1 MKSKNLKAEEKI
13 LYYAK
18 QEFMQKGFD
27 DASMRTIAEKA
38 GFTTGM
44 LYSRFADKNELFS
57 ELVKEGADKLYSY
70 FTGAQEEFASFC
82 PEKQAKEMHEYTHE
96 KMLEM
101 IDVIYDYFD
110 AFRLIVCKSA
120 GSGYERYID
129 TLIEIETRSTV
140 RFIDVLQKS
149 GAKVRTVRQDLNHI
163 LASAMFNG
171 IFEIV
176 AHEFTKEDALGYV
189 RELCAFFDAG
199 WDRLLGM

>member
-1 MKSKNLKAEEKI
+1 M
-13 LYYAK
+13 
-18 QEFMQKGFD
+18 QEVMQEGLD
-27 DASMRTIAEKA
+27 GASMRTMAEKA
-38 GFTTGM
+38 GLTTGR

-57 ELVKEGADKLYSY
+57 ALVKEGADKLYSY
-70 FTGAQEEFASFC
+70 FTGAQEECASFC
-82 PEKQAKEMHEYTHE
+82 PENHAKEMHEYTHE

-149 GAKVRTVRQDLNHI
+149 ETKVRTVRQDLNHI
-163 LASAMFNG
+163 LASAMVKG

-176 AHEFTKEDALGYV
+176 AHEFTK
-189 RELCAFFDAG
+189 
-199 WDRLLGM
+199 